1 MQAFFRLDE
10 KSNYYWFT
18 PTTLETPQEFRL
30 VGMLF
35 GIAIYNNVL
44 LDVQFPPVF
53 FRKLCG
59 KLGTLED
66 LKYSHNDLYASLMS
80 LLEFQGSNEEF
91 EETFMQTFQI
101 SLTDN
106 FETTVNFSLKVDGD
120 KIPVTLEN
128 RKVSMTVFYFLF
140 F

>member
-1 MQAFFRLDE
+1 
-10 KSNYYWFT
+10 
-18 PTTLETPQEFRL
+18 
-30 VGMLF
+30 MLF

-106 FETTVNFSLKVDGD
+106 FETTVNFSLKGEDGD

-128 RKVSMTVFYFLF
+128 RKVSICHYFINH
-140 F
+140 